1 LGFDRSASDFWIR
14 IAAAGLAVIGIGVTA
29 YLVWER
35 YHGNAPFCAVGGGC
49 LTVQR
54 SEFSTVAGVPVAFL
68 GLFAYVGL
76 LVCALIRYQWAAL
89 ASLFIT
95 ILGVML
101 SAYLTYLELYQI
113 NAICEY
119 CVTSAIVVTLLLVLS
134 IVSLSLATREQDT
147 GLPVG

>member
-1 LGFDRSASDFWIR
+1 LDFDRGASDFWVR
-14 IAAAGLAVIGIGVTA
+14 IVAAILAVIGIGVTA

-35 YHGNAPFCAVGGGC
+35 YHGNAPLCTFGGGC

-54 SEFSTVAGVPVAFL
+54 SEWSTVAGVPVAFM
-68 GLFAYVGL
+68 GLAAYVGL
-76 LVCALIRYQWAAL
+76 LLCAMAPGQWAAL

-101 SAYLTYLELYQI
+101 SAYLTYLELFQI

-119 CVTSAIVVTLLLVLS
+119 CVTSAVIVTMLLVLS
-134 IVSLSLATREQDT
+134 VIRVTLVSRA
-147 GLPVG
+147 PVA